1 MANLL
6 QILGLAAAPA
16 AAFGTSAQQIRPI
29 QSVDP
34 NTGLPV
40 SGPIINGVIPP
51 AAPEAPQASAPVNLL
66 EGTPYD
72 QSNVLQ
78 AIGGSPDA
86 PQPAPVPQA
95 PQAQPAAAP
104 AEAPRQRRSLLDTV
118 GRISDVLA
126 RVGGAEALYQPTLDA
141 REDRANALADRQRGI
156 DLDALRRT
164 LVEQQI
170 AAGGDEAQARGNA
183 MLGAAVRGLQAIK
196 ARGGDISAA
205 WPILARQA
213 GIPEDRASALGQIF
227 AQNPNTVEAVA
238 AMTGQEREFGMQ
250 PFYAQGPDGQLRAYQ
265 LGRDGSIQP
274 IQLGE
279 GETPIDPLRFVDTGG
294 SQVGVGTRSGQVRR
308 ILPNSVS
315 PDAAAGN
322 ASRERIASAGNA
334 SRERVAA
341 TRGANG
347 QSGGNAGM
355 VETAQGNLN
364 ELRTIYGELRDMG
377 ALVSPGQ
384 SAGANIVA
392 RARASGV
399 GQMLEGAVGT
409 EAQVRRDRIA
419 SIRPALLQSI
429 AQATGMTGRQLD
441 SNSDVKLFMQT
452 VTDPT
457 ASYEANMA
465 AIAGLE
471 RFLAA
476 HSRRDAPAPAAGPRA
491 APRGGQRIVPRATP
505 RGAPAAPQGG
515 GNAAAIAEA
524 RRRGLIP

>member
-6 QILGLAAAPA
+6 QLLGLASAPA
-16 AAFGTSAQQIRPI
+16 IGGTSAQQIRPI
-29 QSVDP
+29 QLIDP
-34 NTGLPV
+34 DTGLPV
-40 SGPIINGVIPP
+40 SGPTTNGVIPP
-51 AAPEAPQASAPVNLL
+51 AAPGASQASTPVNLL
-66 EGTPYD
+66 EGTPYG
-72 QSNVLQ
+72 QPNVLQ
-78 AIGGSPDA
+78 AIGGSLDA

-95 PQAQPAAAP
+95 PQAQPAAP
-104 AEAPRQRRSLLDTV
+104 TEAPRQRLSLLDTV

-156 DLDALRRT
+156 DLDALRRQI
-164 LVEQQI
+164 VEQQI
-170 AAGGDEAQARGNA
+170 AAGNDEATGRGNA

-205 WPILARQA
+205 WPILARQV
-213 GIPEDRASALGQIF
+213 GLPEDRASALGQIF
-227 AQNPNTVEAVA
+227 AQNPNAVDAIA
-238 AMTGQEREFGMQ
+238 AMTGQEREFGVQ

-341 TRGANG
+341 TRSANG
-347 QSGGNAGM
+347 QNGNSR
-355 VETAQGNLN
+355 AQ
-364 ELRTIYGELRDMG
+364 
-377 ALVSPGQ
+377 
-384 SAGANIVA
+384 A
-392 RARASGV
+392 RAA
-399 GQMLEGAVGT
+399 QIPAILNAINTLE
-409 EAQVRRDRIA
+409 
-419 SIRPALLQSI
+419 QSI
-429 AQATGMTGRQLD
+429 APLEQHGWSGALGGWVPSILDRESDVFETNLGLVRQLIRGLTRVEGEGSISDYETRLQQATLPSRTQTPEGRRQ
-441 SNSDVKLFMQT
+441 
-452 VTDPT
+452 
-457 ASYEANMA
+457 
-465 AIAGLE
+465 AIANIRALIRNLQRGY
-471 RFLAA
+471 AA
-476 HSRRDAPAPAAGPRA
+476 MTATGPRA
-491 APRGGQRIVPRATP
+491 APRGGGGQRIVPRAAP
-505 RGAPAAPQGG
+505 RGASTAPQGR